1 MLCLKLSHSF
11 KLNYV
16 LGLSVLLINKGGID
30 NLGEWLL
37 TLCTEELGNLVVSV
51 LCSKRSFIL
60 ILYQMPCSVF
70 EQDSLNWLKYW
81 LIFRMQLL
89 YPDMTEHC

>member
-37 TLCTEELGNLVVSV
+37 TLCTDELGNLAISV

-60 ILYQMPCSVF
+60 ILYQILPYSVF

-81 LIFRMQLL
+81 LIFRMLL
-89 YPDMTEHC
+89 LNPDMT